1 MLLRALMVLLVV
13 LNLGVAAWWASGSSP
28 SATTTTSSP
37 PQAPTLHLVG
47 EVRSAPPSVPQPV
60 TASAPAALPMTTPMP
75 RQCFTIGPFTDTTTL
90 DAARAAIAP
99 LVTEL
104 HVREVAGDRRGWR
117 VWLPPLADHDSA
129 VAMAARI
136 DAAGFKDYYVM
147 PAGSEGNSIALGRF
161 GNEQAARRQ
170 QAALQAA
177 GFAAQA
183 GPVGGASQW
192 LDVAGTALDPA
203 ALHRAIGAVRIE
215 RRDCAK
221 PVPRA
226 G

>member
-1 MLLRALMVLLVV
+1 MLLRALIVLLVV
-13 LNLGVAAWWASGSSP
+13 LNLGVAVWWASGSSP
-28 SATTTTSSP
+28 SAKVATTSP
-37 PQAPTLHLVG
+37 LQTPTLHLVS
-47 EVRSAPPSVPQPV
+47 EVRRVPPAPQPLS
-60 TASAPAALPMTTPMP
+60 ASASTAMPTPAAAS

-99 LVTEL
+99 QVTEL
-104 HVREVAGDRRGWR
+104 RTRQVAGDRRGWR
-117 VWLPPLADHDSA
+117 VWLPALADHDSA

-183 GPVGGASQW
+183 GLVGGASQW
-192 LDVAGTALDPA
+192 LDIAGPALDPA
-203 ALHRAIGAVRIE
+203 ALRRAIGAARIE
-215 RRDCAK
+215 PRECAK
-221 PVPRA
+221 PVPRP